1 MNDYNPRRDFVQC
14 LAVSLFAIAVL
25 VIGSAV
31 FASVMD
37 GPLP

>member
-1 MNDYNPRRDFVQC
+1 MDDYNPRRDFVQC
-14 LAVSLFAIAVL
+14 LAIAML
-25 VIGSAV
+25 VCAAVIIAATV